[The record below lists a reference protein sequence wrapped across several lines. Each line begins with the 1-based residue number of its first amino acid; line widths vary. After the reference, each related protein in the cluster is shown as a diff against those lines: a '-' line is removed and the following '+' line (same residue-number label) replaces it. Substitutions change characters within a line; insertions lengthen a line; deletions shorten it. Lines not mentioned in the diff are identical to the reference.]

1 MIYRSSIAALTLMV
15 FAATPLQ
22 AQGVKERASSQSDRA
37 DRITKERN
45 PARESSTKGA
55 ACSCPRAGAPAIP
68 CGACVD
74 GMTCTGNDRPPVR
87 NAC

>member
-1 MIYRSSIAALTLMV
+1 MIYRSSIAALALMV

-55 ACSCPRAGAPAIP
+55 ACSCPRPGASPIP
-68 CGACVD
+68 CGPCN
-74 GMTCTGNDRPPVR
+74 GGFLCSGNDQKPVR
-87 NAC
+87 C